1 MNKLLPVF
9 LIVSGLAF
17 FSCSKSESGFQNAT
31 LKTPVDQ
38 LVLKD
43 GIADNF
49 VEAADY
55 EADLFSMGE
64 GILSANYTKSAAIG
78 MNNRFH
84 DMFLHY
90 LNFRM
95 HYKNGDG
102 PDITLTTTKG
112 KFPKTI
118 TLDYGDSLALANGL
132 VLSGMITIY
141 LSGPDTV
148 TGNTRTITY
157 DKFSNGYATIS
168 GTSSKTRLKN
178 STQKVF
184 TISGNLTITFGD
196 STSMNRTE
204 EKNITWVSGAGTPF
218 NPADDVIEITGMIQV
233 TDRKGNEYLKNI
245 TTALV
250 KTGECRY
257 ITQGI
262 IEFKTSAGKFA
273 TLDYGNGDCDNIAT
287 LTTSN
292 DTREITLGH

>member
-1 MNKLLPVF
+1 MNKIFLLF
-9 LIVSGLAF
+9 LIVTGLTM
-17 FSCSKSESGFQNAT
+17 FSCSKSESGFQTAV

-38 LVLKD
+38 LVARD
-43 GIADNF
+43 GNVDNF

-64 GILSANYTKSAAIG
+64 AILSANYTKSAAIG

-95 HYKNGDG
+95 RYRNGNG
-102 PDITLTTTKG
+102 PDITLKTTNG

-118 TLDYGDSLALANGL
+118 ILDYGDSTALANGL

-157 DKFSNGYATIS
+157 DNFSNGYAALS
-168 GTSSKTRLKN
+168 GTSSKTRLRN
-178 STQKVF
+178 SAQKVF
-184 TISGNLTITFGD
+184 TISSNLTITFSD
-196 STSMNRTE
+196 STSMNRTG

-218 NPADDVIEITGMIQV
+218 NPADDIMEITGMIQV
-233 TDRKGNEYLKNI
+233 TDRKGNDYLENI
-245 TTALV
+245 TTSLV

-273 TLDYGNGDCDNIAT
+273 TLDYGNGECDNIAA

-292 DTREITLGH
+292 GTKEITLGH